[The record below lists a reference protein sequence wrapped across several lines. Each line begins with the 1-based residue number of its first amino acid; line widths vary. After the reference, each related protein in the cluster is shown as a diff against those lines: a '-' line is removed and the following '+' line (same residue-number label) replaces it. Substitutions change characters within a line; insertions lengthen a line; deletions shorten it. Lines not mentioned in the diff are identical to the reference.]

1 MSKIAFIVDSSI
13 MILSAV
19 PEFIVDYLGRRVF
32 DYSFSYKYCDDCID

>member
-1 MSKIAFIVDSSI
+1 

-32 DYSFSYKYCDDCID
+32 EDSFSYKYCDDYK